1 MKGTGWRE
9 KQQAVSPLHGGN
21 GLVGVGAWEK
31 AKDADAFAFSLD
43 GSATFAIV
51 RNKGD
56 FLKKIRGSGC
66 PHFFL
71 DHGVF
76 EAKVLCSWHEGTAC
90 SGFFS

>member
-1 MKGTGWRE
+1 M
-9 KQQAVSPLHGGN
+9 
-21 GLVGVGAWEK
+21 EK

-71 DHGVF
+71 ITGYLRRRCYVHGMKERHAPDF
-76 EAKVLCSWHEGTAC
+76 FPKKKLPGTEPVGEMVT
-90 SGFFS
+90 S

>member
-1 MKGTGWRE
+1 M
-9 KQQAVSPLHGGN
+9 
-21 GLVGVGAWEK
+21 EK

-76 EAKVLCSWHEGTAC
+76 EVKVLCSWHEGTAC
-90 SGFFS
+90 TGFFPKKKLPGTEPVGEMVTS